1 MNAWLK
7 ELLCLCRQEKKWLV
21 IPIVLVLA
29 LGLAA
34 MLLFTSN
41 SQHSWALYPSK

>member
-7 ELLCLCRQEKKWLV
+7 ELWCLCRQEKKWLL
-21 IPIVLVLA
+21 IPLVLVVV

-34 MLLFTSN
+34 MLLFASN
-41 SQHSWALYPSK
+41 SGISWALYPSK